1 MKIKER
7 NKKALEKNGKQLVK
21 SSVER
26 QPAILLKQKE
36 TFEELANEKMSEIQ
50 NLSKLINFN
59 NLIYCFKCESSPKSF
74 IGFKGP
80 LTFYKSIR
88 DCYTTL

>member
-36 TFEELANEKMSEIQ
+36 IFEELANEKMSEIQ
-50 NLSKLINFN
+50 NLSK
-59 NLIYCFKCESSPKSF
+59 
-74 IGFKGP
+74 
-80 LTFYKSIR
+80 
-88 DCYTTL
+88 